1 MALRRSQLEDSVQL
15 HQFTHD
21 SNEEMRWVR
30 EREPAANSTLLG
42 DSLTSVQGL
51 IKKHQVRGRVLGRG
65 IGVLYLIKVALNQ
78 VTPSYRHNLMHC
90 ESSQCVLA
98 RPCIACKIFSIHHH
112 SCTITVTLMHAVP
125 WDRAHKSRGCTD
137 GCGQQGARAGY
148 CRSHRLRDHRQEG
161 GGASGDVVQSLRGS
175 CQEDSAA

>member
-1 MALRRSQLEDSVQL
+1 MALRRGQLEDSVQL

-78 VTPSYRHNLMHC
+78 VTPSYRHNLIKLTQILLTHVHIM
-90 ESSQCVLA
+90 
-98 RPCIACKIFSIHHH
+98 
-112 SCTITVTLMHAVP
+112 T
-125 WDRAHKSRGCTD
+125 
-137 GCGQQGARAGY
+137 
-148 CRSHRLRDHRQEG
+148 
-161 GGASGDVVQSLRGS
+161 
-175 CQEDSAA
+175 